1 MKNFTLSSP
10 NPQECDWVYKQSQI
24 HMGSISAYTYWTYVL
39 NPPMWCPH
47 PSSTTMS
54 TKQKRGTCRG
64 PGMIKETVNKGDKMK
79 APLPGFFFVGKLFNT
94 ASILLLIIDLFI
106 LILLVPFWWV
116 ISV

>member
-1 MKNFTLSSP
+1 
-10 NPQECDWVYKQSQI
+10 
-24 HMGSISAYTYWTYVL
+24 
-39 NPPMWCPH
+39 
-47 PSSTTMS
+47 
-54 TKQKRGTCRG
+54 
-64 PGMIKETVNKGDKMK
+64 MIKETVNKGDKMK